1 MSRFRDPDSKDRQS
15 NAAAAKKAM
24 LEKFWTAA
32 GDPAIAERRAA
43 LEAERVIRP
52 GAERD
57 AAKIKHDADR
67 AEQVA
72 RAAEF
77 VANAKREAEE
87 AEALAAAEMAV
98 REAALKAEQKAARD
112 IRYAAR
118 KAAKKERRRGY

>member
-1 MSRFRDPDSKDRQS
+1 MSRFRDPDLKDRQS

-32 GDPAIAERRAA
+32 SDPAIAERRAA
-43 LEAERVIRP
+43 LEAERVIRR
-52 GAERD
+52 AERD
-57 AAKIKHDADR
+57 AAKIKREAER

-77 VANAKREAEE
+77 AAKVKREAEE

-98 REAALKAEQKAARD
+98 RETALKAEQKAARD